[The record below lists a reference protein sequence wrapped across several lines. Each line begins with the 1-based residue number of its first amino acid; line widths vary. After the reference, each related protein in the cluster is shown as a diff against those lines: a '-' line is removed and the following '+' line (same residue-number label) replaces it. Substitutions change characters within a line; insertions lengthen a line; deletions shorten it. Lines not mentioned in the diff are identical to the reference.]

1 MVNQRRFHFNG
12 KSWLLGQK
20 TYIMGILNVT
30 PDSFSDGGQYND
42 LGQALMRAEH
52 LIESGADMIDI
63 GGESTR
69 PGHTPVAMEEEW
81 ARLAPVIRE
90 LKHRWP
96 EMPISIDTQKAGIA
110 ARAVAEG
117 ADVINDIQGGMADP
131 QMMATVAASQAGY
144 ILMYNR
150 SAAFAP
156 GKVDVEEMA
165 TTLRSQVARAQS
177 EKLVTDRIL
186 VDPGLG
192 FAYGVEDNWTVL
204 QNMGK
209 FVGIGSGLLL
219 GPSRKRFLGVVTGRS
234 EKDRD
239 WATAG
244 VASIAVGFGMDVV
257 RVHDV
262 LGVRQAV
269 LATDRWWRHDR

>member
-269 LATDRWWRHDR
+269 LAADRWWRHDR

>member
-42 LGQALMRAEH
+42 LGQALMQAEH

-150 SAAFAP
+150 SSAFAP

-177 EKLVTDRIL
+177 ANLVSDRIL

-209 FVGIGSGLLL
+209 FAGIGSGLLL

-269 LATDRWWRHDR
+269 LAADRWWRHD